1 MPDPTYKSETAAM
14 NNKAKELRAKVAT
27 QAKKQNVSVPKSAL
41 DNFIDTYKKTKVG
54 PIQRAIGRFIDG
66 FNTKADYTSGKS
78 TTAKLTAKA
87 KSSRAKSQ
95 GGRSRT
101 NVVEEKQKKLAA
113 KSKASGGKA
122 VLSKK
127 AADSKRDKVDA
138 MVISDTKIVLKK
150 DKPKTKSSATVS
162 DAQKKSQLGKPKTKA
177 MATPKSRPKA
187 PTKNKTVTS
196 RSKPKMYTAINT
208 RTGKPDFDAPKV
220 TAAQRLKQE
229 DKYKAFKKSQ
239 KKAQG
244 NVMSALKKASKNK
257 KGK

>member
-54 PIQRAIGRFIDG
+54 PIQRAIGKFIDG

-87 KSSRAKSQ
+87 KSNLATSQ

-138 MVISDTKIVLKK
+138 MVIADTKIVLKK

-162 DAQKKSQLGKPKTKA
+162 DAQKKSQIGKPKTKA
-177 MATPKSRPKA
+177 MALPKSKPKA
-187 PTKNKTVTS
+187 PAKKKSMATPK
-196 RSKPKMYTAINT
+196 SKPKMYTAINP

-229 DKYKAFKKSQ
+229 DKFKAR
-239 KKAQG
+239 KKAL
-244 NVMSALKKASKNK
+244 NLVKSSAKASMKK

>member
-87 KSSRAKSQ
+87 KSNRAKSQ

-150 DKPKTKSSATVS
+150 DKPKTK
-162 DAQKKSQLGKPKTKA
+162 A
-177 MATPKSRPKA
+177 MATPKSKPKA
-187 PTKNKTVTS
+187 PVKNKTVTS
-196 RSKPKMYTAINT
+196 KSKPKMYTAINT

-239 KKAQG
+239 KKAQE
-244 NVMSALKKASKNK
+244 NVMSALKKASKSK
-257 KGK
+257 KGNK

>member
-87 KSSRAKSQ
+87 KSNRAKSR

-101 NVVEEKQKKLAA
+101 NV
-113 KSKASGGKA
+113 
-122 VLSKK
+122 
-127 AADSKRDKVDA
+127 ADSKRDKVDA
-138 MVISDTKIVLKK
+138 MVIADTKIVLKK

-162 DAQKKSQLGKPKTKA
+162 DAQKKSQIGKPKTKA
-177 MATPKSRPKA
+177 MATPKSKPKA
-187 PTKNKTVTS
+187 PVKNKTVTS
-196 RSKPKMYTAINT
+196 KSKPKMYTAINT

-244 NVMSALKKASKNK
+244 NVMSALKKASKSK
-257 KGK
+257 KGNK

>member
-1 MPDPTYKSETAAM
+1 MPDPSYKSETAAM

-27 QAKKQNVSVPKSAL
+27 EAKKQNVSVPKSAL

-78 TTAKLTAKA
+78 TTAKLTTKA
-87 KSSRAKSQ
+87 KSNRAKSQ
-95 GGRSRT
+95 GGRSRA

-113 KSKASGGKA
+113 KSKA
-122 VLSKK
+122 
-127 AADSKRDKVDA
+127 ADSKRDKIDA
-138 MVISDTKIVLKK
+138 MVLADTKIVLKK

-162 DAQKKSQLGKPKTKA
+162 DAQKRSQISKPKTKA
-177 MATPKSRPKA
+177 MATPKSKPKA
-187 PTKNKTVTS
+187 PAKKKSMATPK
-196 RSKPKMYTAINT
+196 SKPKMYTAINS

-244 NVMSALKKASKNK
+244 NVMSALKKATKSK
-257 KGK
+257 KGNK

>member
-1 MPDPTYKSETAAM
+1 MPDPSYKSETAAM
-14 NNKAKELRAKVAT
+14 NNKAKELRAKVT
-27 QAKKQNVSVPKSAL
+27 TEAKKQNVSVPKSAL

-87 KSSRAKSQ
+87 KSNRAKSQ

-101 NVVEEKQKKLAA
+101 NV
-113 KSKASGGKA
+113 
-122 VLSKK
+122 
-127 AADSKRDKVDA
+127 ADSKRDKVDA
-138 MVISDTKIVLKK
+138 MVIADTKIVLKK

-162 DAQKKSQLGKPKTKA
+162 DAQKKSQIGKPKTKA
-177 MATPKSRPKA
+177 MATPKSKPKA
-187 PTKNKTVTS
+187 PVKNKTVTS
-196 RSKPKMYTAINT
+196 KSKPKMYTAINT

-244 NVMSALKKASKNK
+244 NVMSALKKASKSK
-257 KGK
+257 KGNK